1 MGCLKVWLPCRVR
14 CYLLHATRNMNW
26 ISIVGFAV
34 IGQCTLMAFKYLLG
48 KKSQQQVLLIALFA
62 TIALYLLHEV
72 LVQSRLILQ
81 YTLLTGWGPLFPLL
95 IAPILF
101 LYIRSIIN
109 PKAKARWIDALHLL
123 PFLIA
128 FFDRINM
135 ILLPKAIKVDRLI
148 ATFDRFDNMPHT
160 PAPAFTISSFW
171 DLMIW
176 HLQPMIYFGLI
187 IWALYQAKD
196 KIYGSKKLAQW
207 LTFLSIGFLVYFLS
221 NYITEITL
229 PKAFELKK
237 MNVLL
242 PLFSLYVFALCLVII
257 TQSSTSYVVRPL
269 DQDALTSKEIKQ
281 YFDKLEEV
289 ISTEKPFLKAELQ
302 VRDLAWA
309 IGLSGRELSHVIKT
323 TLDYSYSDYI
333 NQHRIHH
340 VIGLMKDDHYHHF
353 TMSALGKEAGF
364 GSKDAF
370 YRAFKKETGQTPK
383 VYFDRLKSPKS

>member
-1 MGCLKVWLPCRVR
+1 
-14 CYLLHATRNMNW
+14 MNW

-34 IGQCTLMAFKYLLG
+34 IGQCALLAFKYLLG

-101 LYIRSIIN
+101 LYVRSIIN
-109 PKAKARWIDALHLL
+109 PKVKARWIDALHLL

-128 FFDRINM
+128 FFDRIDT
-135 ILLPKAIKVDRLI
+135 ILLPKAVKVGRLI
-148 ATFDRFDNMPHT
+148 ATFDRFDNMLYA

-171 DLMIW
+171 DFMIW
-176 HLQPMIYFGLI
+176 HLQPMIYFGLN
-187 IWALYQAKD
+187 IWILYQAKD
-196 KIYGSKKLAQW
+196 KVYGSKKLAQW
-207 LTFLSIGFLVYFLS
+207 LSFLSIGFLVYFLS

-242 PLFSLYVFALCLVII
+242 PLFSLYVFTLCLVII
-257 TQSSTSYVVRPL
+257 TQSSTSYVVKPL

-281 YFDKLEEV
+281 YFDKLEKF
-289 ISTEKPFLKAELQ
+289 IAAKKPFLKAELQ

-323 TLDYSYSDYI
+323 RLDYSYSDYI
-333 NQHRIHH
+333 NQHRIYH
-340 VIGLMKDDHYHHF
+340 VIRLMKDDSYHHF